1 MSVFLCVID
10 ELPFAT
16 NLFVL
21 TIYKFK
27 ITSSVLFIVSM
38 TWMNIN
44 KSLKSFRTH
53 YSTIMDSYFLLN
65 SSLTL
70 NFLFSHFTSLSNKFL
85 SSR

>member
-16 NLFVL
+16 ILFVL

-27 ITSSVLFIVSM
+27 ITSMVLFIVSM
-38 TWMNIN
+38 TRMSIN

-53 YSTIMDSYFLLN
+53 YSIIMDSSFL
-65 SSLTL
+65 SSPFLTL
-70 NFLFSHFTSLSNKFL
+70 NSLFSHFTSLSNKFL